1 MFFALGTV
9 HTVLAPHGRVW
20 FTGQLVG
27 FLCVALAYLAAL
39 GLEGRPAFALA
50 GLALGGALLTRNHLV
65 LAGLWPGIYLLVR
78 YWSVNRWRLLSWTL
92 TGLLPILIA
101 VLVTGTM
108 LTVRAWPLTPL
119 HVLKVATSLASVGS
133 ALVCVGWVFQRRRIE
148 DVNVLL
154 GFRRRIWTLAAVAA
168 VFATP
173 ALYLG
178 LVYFRQ

>member
-1 MFFALGTV
+1 MEPLHLAHLIALGVWLGVVITE
-9 HTVLAPHGRVW
+9 VL
-20 FTGQLVG
+20 FE
-27 FLCVALAYLAAL
+27 FAASDPESL
-39 GLEGRPAFALA
+39 RAAARFHYNVDKYGE
-50 GLALGGALLTRNHLV
+50 
-65 LAGLWPGIYLLVR
+65 
-78 YWSVNRWRLLSWTL
+78 
-92 TGLLPILIA
+92 LPILVA

-108 LTVRAWPLTPL
+108 LTVRAWPLTSL

-148 DVNVLL
+148 DVDVLL